1 MCDKY
6 VSTSLLLNGQAACY
20 MQQAKY
26 DDADTVLQ
34 EALDKDSN
42 NPETL
47 VNMVVLSQHL
57 GKAPEVNVEKLYG
70 FLE

>member
-1 MCDKY
+1 
-6 VSTSLLLNGQAACY
+6 

-42 NPETL
+42 NSETL
-47 VNMVVLSQHL
+47 VNMIVLSQHL
-57 GKAPEVNVEKLYG
+57 GKAPEVKNFFINLKNFSKNFSNEFRLATVTSLN
-70 FLE
+70 